1 LQHDGAAVFKL
12 LDQSPLPPA
21 LSAKDLPGGQTQ
33 ILNVR
38 QIQRINLLTV
48 KSDEDSAP
56 ESILDTEDRFHWN
69 GDLDDPNDSKDDCM
83 VNLESDIDQENSIEG
98 PDCPMQ
104 RDVCATP
111 NIPGLIWPTWTSQSP
126 AEQVFV
132 TVNAIETRRI
142 KGVKKM

>member
-12 LDQSPLPPA
+12 LDKSPLPPA
-21 LSAKDLPGGQTQ
+21 LSAKDLPGGRTQ

-38 QIQRINLLTV
+38 QIQRINLHPV

-56 ESILDTEDRFHWN
+56 ESILDTEDWFHWN

-98 PDCPMQ
+98 PECPVQ
-104 RDVCATP
+104 RDVCATR

-132 TVNAIETRRI
+132 TVNSIETRRM